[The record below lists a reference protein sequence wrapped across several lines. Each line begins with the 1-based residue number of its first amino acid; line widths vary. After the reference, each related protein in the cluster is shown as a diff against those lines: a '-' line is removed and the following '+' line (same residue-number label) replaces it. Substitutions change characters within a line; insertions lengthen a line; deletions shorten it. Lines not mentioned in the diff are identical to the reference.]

1 MCGALKFVA
10 FLATQEMSYAA
21 FKMVHCPTGVD
32 NCAAAYLTHSAGEAD
47 SDAIHPLI
55 SGPELIASSGYWAST
70 PREATGGSGLPPN
83 LVITKANVI
92 EVFYVRLLEGD
103 ESTANGTNGAGN
115 PETTP
120 RGGVMAGLSYV
131 KLELACH
138 YRYFDPNISSVLQLS
153 QSLLKLMHSRD
164 ILPSMGL
171 FVGSWLVPYDF
182 PFLVFLHTTSINLL

>member
-47 SDAIHPLI
+47 SDAIPLQI

-103 ESTANGTNGAGN
+103 ESTANGSNGAGN

-138 YRYFDPNISSVLQLS
+138 YRYFDPNKIFLLQFYS
-153 QSLLKLMHSRD
+153 ILKLMHIRD
-164 ILPSMGL
+164 ILPTMGL
-171 FVGSWLVPYDF
+171 FVGSWLVPY
-182 PFLVFLHTTSINLL
+182 